1 MFKRILTTLLGL
13 FLGLAILGTGILGV
27 AVMVLYPKLPSL
39 DVVTNYRPKI
49 PLRIYTSD
57 EKLIGEFGEE
67 RRAFTKIADFPLSLK
82 NAVLAAEDKR
92 FYEHWGVDVIGTARA
107 MFGNVTSGHMQSGAS
122 TITQQVA
129 KNFYLS
135 SERTFTRK
143 FNEALLAYKI
153 EQNLSKDE
161 ILELYFNQIYLGQ
174 RSYGFAIASQVYFGK
189 PVSEINLAESAML
202 AGLPKAPSAFNPI
215 INPKRAKAR
224 QMYILGNMKELGFI
238 TQTQYDQAKDEVLVY
253 QRAKSEIDGSGLYIA
268 EMTRQAMYEKYGEE
282 AYIQGF
288 KVYTT
293 VDSQHQIWAT
303 DALRK
308 GLLDFDRYQ
317 SYRGAESHIDLSA
330 LKQQNLYEEID
341 VAMSQI
347 FDSGTMLPAVVLNAS
362 PSEIEV
368 YLRGGKT
375 AKIKG
380 AGLSAAKRAIS
391 NKQMPNEKRIQPG
404 AVIRIQANPKGYW
417 QIVQLPEVEG
427 AFVSLDTHTGAIKA
441 VAGGFDFNRRSFNRA
456 TQALRQPGSTFK
468 PFIYS
473 AGIERGLTAATPIN
487 DAPISIP
494 GMGNGGRTW
503 EPKNSDNKYAGF
515 ISLHQALVASKNM
528 VSIRILMTIGVD
540 YAQQYIQRFGFSAK
554 EHPASYSMAL
564 GAGSTTPLQMA
575 IGYAVFA
582 NGGYKVS
589 PYFIDRIYDGS
600 GALKAQTKPLVAGK
614 GAKLVIDPRNAFIM
628 YNIMRDIT
636 RRGTASR
643 ASALD
648 RSDIAGKTGT
658 TNDHKDAWFVGYN
671 PNLVAAVYIGYDKPR
686 SLGRLGFGGTAA
698 LPVWINYMREA
709 LKGQPIVKV
718 DMPKGLVSSGGEYF
732 YQEFQSTNPNLAL
745 DNRSAKDVT
754 DGELDLNN
762 PDITSRTEAFTP
774 DFTGTKT
781 PEEAK
786 PSVENVAPKTKTERA
801 VENVRDNLF

>member
-13 FLGLAILGTGILGV
+13 FLGLTILGTGILAV
-27 AVMVLYPKLPSL
+27 AVMVTYPKLPSL

-57 EKLIGEFGEE
+57 GKMIGEFGEE
-67 RRAFTKIADFPLSLK
+67 RRAFTKITDFPPNLK

-92 FYEHWGVDVIGTARA
+92 FYDHWGVDVIGTARA
-107 MFGNVTSGHMQSGAS
+107 MFGNVASGQMQSGAS

-129 KNFYLS
+129 KNFFLS

-153 EQNLSKDE
+153 EQNLSKDQ

-189 PVSEINLAESAML
+189 PVSELTLAESAML

-238 TQTQYDQAKDEVLVY
+238 TQAQYDQAKDEQLVY
-253 QRAKSEIDGSGLYIA
+253 QRAKSEVDESGLYIA
-268 EMTRQAMYEKYGEE
+268 EMARQAMYEKYGEE
-282 AYIQGF
+282 AYTQGF

-303 DALRK
+303 EALRK
-308 GLLDFDRYQ
+308 GLLDYDRYQ

-347 FDSGTMLPAVVLNAS
+347 FDSGDMLPAVVLNAS
-362 PSEIEV
+362 PSELEV

-375 AKIKG
+375 AKISG
-380 AGLSAAKRAIS
+380 AGLSMAKRAIN
-391 NKQMPNEKRIQPG
+391 NKQMPAEKRIQLG
-404 AVIRIQANPKGYW
+404 SVIRIQANPKGYW
-417 QIVQLPEVEG
+417 QVVQLPEVEG

-441 VAGGFDFNRRSFNRA
+441 VVGGFDFNRRSFNRA
-456 TQALRQPGSTFK
+456 TQAWRQPGSTFK

-494 GMGNGGRTW
+494 GMGNGGRAW
-503 EPKNSDNKYAGF
+503 EPKNSDGKYAGF

-554 EHPASYSMAL
+554 DHPASYSMAL

-575 IGYAVFA
+575 TGYAVFA

-600 GALKAQTKPLVAGK
+600 GTLKAQTKPLVAGS

-628 YNIMRDIT
+628 YNIMKDIT

-643 ASALD
+643 ASALG

-698 LPVWINYMREA
+698 LPVWINYMRDA
-709 LKGQPIVKV
+709 LKGQPMVKV
-718 DMPKGLVSSGGEYF
+718 EMPKGLVSSGGEYF
-732 YQEFQSTNPNLAL
+732 YQEFQSTNPDLAL

-754 DGELDLNN
+754 DDELDLNN

-774 DFTGTKT
+774 DFTGTGTKED
-781 PEEAK
+781 PK
-786 PSVENVAPKTKTERA
+786 PPADNASKTKTEKA
-801 VENVRDNLF
+801 VDSVRDNLF